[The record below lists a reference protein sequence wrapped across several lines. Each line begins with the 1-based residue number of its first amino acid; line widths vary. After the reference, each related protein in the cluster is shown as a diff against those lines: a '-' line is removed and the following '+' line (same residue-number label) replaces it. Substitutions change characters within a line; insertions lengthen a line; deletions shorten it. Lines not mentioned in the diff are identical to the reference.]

1 MAKRDS
7 VRLKVRSRAVAPTT
21 PAHGLRKTSASARGE
36 RTRKR
41 ILRAAGR
48 CFAERGA
55 KATVEEI
62 ARAAGVSKALVY
74 TYFDGKESLL
84 RYVLDQTLRDW
95 SEHNWSEVAELAPE
109 SALEGIAVMHRASID
124 FARRHPVLRTI
135 LIRDERLPLS
145 DTDQPLRVG
154 TDRWRKRLIELIE
167 RGIERGELRPE
178 LDSARTAD
186 VIRLWHLAFLDRLY
200 AESLI
205 DVTDPELDRASIE
218 MVQRGLAADR
228 QS

>member
-1 MAKRDS
+1 MA
-7 VRLKVRSRAVAPTT
+7 PETT
-21 PAHGLRKTSASARGE
+21 PPPSRRSERARTHGLRKRATTARSE

-48 CFAERGA
+48 AFAERGA

-62 ARAAGVSKALVY
+62 ARRAGVSKALVY

-84 RYVLDQTLRDW
+84 RWVLDQTLRDW
-95 SEHNWSEVAELAPE
+95 SEHNWSEVARLAPE

-135 LIRDERLPLS
+135 LVRDERLPLS
-145 DTDQPLRVG
+145 DTDQPLRVA
-154 TDRWRKRLIELIE
+154 TDRWRQRLIAMIE
-167 RGIERGELRPE
+167 RGIASGELRSD
-178 LDSARTAD
+178 LDPARTAD

-205 DVTDPELDRASIE
+205 DVADPELDRASVE
-218 MVQRGLAADR
+218 MVQRGLRAT
-228 QS
+228 